1 MKRRVLLLTGMS
13 GAGKTTTMGIL
24 EDMGYHCIDQFPVDL
39 LTSLRQLIIEG
50 SDPRYE
56 NVAISMTLKD
66 FETTYT
72 AFGGLDLDLR
82 VIFLEASHDELLKRY
97 KSTRRNHPLLVA
109 NRATT
114 LEEAIDIEAE
124 LVKTL
129 KDTSFTSI
137 DTTFLKGT
145 ELKSRLNKLFGLSE
159 KPSFT
164 ISFVSFGF
172 KNGIPLDA
180 DLVFDVRFLPNP
192 FWDEQLRSFS
202 GETDVIRRFVLD
214 SPKTQKFLKKLT
226 SFLDYS
232 LKEYVKEGKNH
243 FTVAIGCT
251 GGYHR
256 SVVLVDVLAQRYGS
270 KYHCFKEHRDLQ

>member
-39 LTSLRQLIIEG
+39 LHSLRQLIIEG
-50 SDPRYE
+50 ADPRYE

-66 FETTYT
+66 FETTYV
-72 AFGGLDLDLR
+72 AFRGLDLDLR

-97 KSTRRNHPLLVA
+97 KSTRRNHPLLLS

-114 LEEAIDIEAE
+114 LEEAIGIEAE
-124 LVKTL
+124 LMRTL
-129 KDTSFTSI
+129 KDTAFTAI
-137 DTTFLKGT
+137 DTTFLKGN
-145 ELKSRLNKLFGLSE
+145 ELKGRLNKLFALSE

-192 FWDEQLRSFS
+192 FWDEQLRSLS
-202 GETDVIRRFVLD
+202 GETDVIQRFVLD
-214 SPKTQKFLKKLT
+214 SPRTQKFLKKLT
-226 SFLDYS
+226 AFLDYS

-256 SVVLVDVLAQRYGS
+256 SVVLVNQLAERYGT

>member
-1 MKRRVLLLTGMS
+1 MS

-50 SDPRYE
+50 SDPRYQ
-56 NVAISMTLKD
+56 NVAISMSLKD

-72 AFGGLDLDLR
+72 AFRGLDLDLR

-97 KSTRRNHPLLVA
+97 KSTRRNHPLLLS

-114 LEEAIDIEAE
+114 LEEAIGVEAD
-124 LVKTL
+124 LVRAL
-129 KDTSFTSI
+129 KDTAFTSI
-137 DTTFLKGT
+137 DTTFLKGS
-145 ELKSRLNKLFGLSE
+145 ELKSRLNKLFGLTE
-159 KPSFT
+159 KPAFT

-192 FWDEQLRSFS
+192 FWDEQLRGFS
-202 GETDVIRRFVLD
+202 GETDVIRRFVLED
-214 SPKTQKFLKKLT
+214 PKTQKFLKKLT
-226 SFLDYS
+226 AFLDYA

-256 SVVLVDVLAQRYGS
+256 SVVLVNQLAERYGA

>member
-39 LTSLRQLIIEG
+39 LNSLRQLIIEG
-50 SDPRYE
+50 SDPRYQ
-56 NVAISMTLKD
+56 NVAISMSLND
-66 FETTYT
+66 FETTHT
-72 AFGGLDLDLR
+72 AFRGLDLDLR

-97 KSTRRNHPLLVA
+97 KSTRRNHPLLLS

-114 LEEAIDIEAE
+114 LEEAIGVEAE
-124 LVKTL
+124 LVRTL
-129 KDTSFTSI
+129 KDTSFTSV

-145 ELKSRLNKLFGLSE
+145 ELKNRLNNLFALTE
-159 KPSFT
+159 KPAFT

-192 FWDEQLRSFS
+192 FWDEQLRGFS
-202 GETDVIRRFVLD
+202 GETETIRRFVLD
-214 SPKTQKFLKKLT
+214 DPKTKRFLKKLIA
-226 SFLDYS
+226 FLDYS
-232 LKEYVKEGKNH
+232 LKEYVNEGKNH

-256 SVVLVDVLAQRYGS
+256 SVVLVNQLVERYGTT
-270 KYHCFKEHRDLQ
+270 YHCFKEHRDLQ